1 MNFKVIW
8 TSTAKNSYHE
18 EIDFIY
24 LKWNSKEVVKF
35 EKLIVEE
42 IERIVL
48 NPLIGKIS
56 YNDFYSLS
64 ISKQTTL
71 FYKIDKDSNIIELLL
86 FWNNLKNPQ
95 DLISLL

>member
-1 MNFKVIW
+1 MILKVIW
-8 TSTAKNSYHE
+8 ASTAKNSYHE

-24 LKWNSKEVVKF
+24 LKWNSREVVKF
-35 EKLIVEE
+35 EKLVTEE
-42 IERIVL
+42 IQRIIS

-56 YNDFYSLS
+56 YNDVYSLS

-71 FYKIDKDSNIIELLL
+71 FYKIDKDLNLIELLL

-95 DLISLL
+95 DLTSLL